1 MRKHLLLLFILIIF
15 TSAISAQT
23 LQGVVKNQKGEPI
36 EFANVA
42 VLAADSSLVSG
53 GITDQKGHFKIE
65 NTQGACIVRTSSLGY
80 KQHFSNFSGQTFLN
94 IVLI

>member
-1 MRKHLLLLFILIIF
+1 MAINCTLKENYFCGTINYERMRKHLLLLFILTIF

-42 VLAADSSLVSG
+42 LLAADSSLVSG
-53 GITDQKGHFKIE
+53 GITDQKGHLRLKIHRE
-65 NTQGACIVRTSSLGY
+65 RALFAPPV
-80 KQHFSNFSGQTFLN
+80 
-94 IVLI
+94 